1 MPRVPYDMESRKAYR
16 VNLVSDAEYD
26 RRISA
31 LRAGMETAGLDAVC
45 VYGTREAPENVEYLT
60 NFAPV
65 VGSAF
70 AIVHLDGRMTLTT
83 DAVMHGEPMHS
94 MIWMCRVP
102 DVRVILRRP
111 VYGGPVDGIAQLAAD
126 ALGDV
131 KRVGI
136 IGSAGL
142 PHPVHS
148 ALMARLPQLQPA
160 DTILAE
166 IRRYKSDEEIVK
178 LREAGRI
185 ADEAMTAVFGIL
197 REGVEETELAGAAVN
212 RMHSLGGTEAFA
224 TSIVSGPRAGLK
236 HSHPRRRRLEKGD
249 MVFIDL
255 GASFDGY
262 KSDLSRCTMVGGA
275 TGVGRELLTTGL
287 KLHDAGLAAIR
298 PGVTVDEVAQVLA
311 AVVRGTPYE
320 PYFCPGQ
327 YGHCLGVSLFEA
339 PGLFAGNP
347 AELRPRMTMAYEPMV
362 VMENVGT
369 GVVED
374 TILITPAGV
383 DMLTRYPTVTWD

>member
-1 MPRVPYDMESRKAYR
+1 MPRVPYDMESRAPYR

-26 RRISA
+26 RRLTA
-31 LRAGMETAGLDAVC
+31 LRAGMEKAGLDAVC

-70 AIVHLDGRMTLTT
+70 VVVHLDGRMSLAT

-102 DVRVILRRP
+102 DVRVVLRRP
-111 VYGGPVDGIAQLAAD
+111 VYGGPIDGAAQLAAD
-126 ALGDV
+126 ALGGV
-131 KRVGI
+131 QRIGI
-136 IGSAGL
+136 LGSSLL
-142 PHPVHS
+142 PHPVHA
-148 ALMARLPQLQPA
+148 ALMARLPRLQSA

-166 IRRYKSDEEIVK
+166 IRRYKSDEEIGK

-185 ADEAMTAVFGIL
+185 ADEAMAAVFGLL
-197 REGVEETELAGAAVN
+197 REGVEETELAAAAVQ
-212 RMHSLGGTEAFA
+212 RMHALGATEAFA

-255 GASFDGY
+255 GASYDGY
-262 KSDLSRCTMVGGA
+262 KSDVSRCTMVGGA
-275 TGVGRELLTTGL
+275 TGVGRELLTMGL

-298 PGVTVDEVAQVLA
+298 PGVTVDGVAQALA
-311 AVVRGTPYE
+311 AVVGGTSYE
-320 PYFCPGQ
+320 QYYCPGQ
-327 YGHCLGVSLFEA
+327 FGHCLGVSLFEA

-362 VMENVGT
+362 VMETVGT

-374 TILITPAGV
+374 TILITETGWEP
-383 DMLTRYPTVTWD
+383 LSRYPTVTWA